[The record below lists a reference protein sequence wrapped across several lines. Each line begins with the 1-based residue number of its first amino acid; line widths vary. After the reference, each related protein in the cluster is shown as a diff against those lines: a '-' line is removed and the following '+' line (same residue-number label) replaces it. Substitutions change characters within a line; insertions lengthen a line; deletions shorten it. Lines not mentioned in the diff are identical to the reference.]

1 MAARK
6 PKDPMDAILKAH
18 PLLRVADEAEF
29 AIYSDTE
36 YSSTLLIRTRSKN
49 SETSLRHHYKPKDII
64 ALMPALQ
71 AWFDEH
77 HPNGI
82 GKPEGQEA

>member
-6 PKDPMDAILKAH
+6 PKDPMDAILEAH

-49 SETSLRHHYKPKDII
+49 SETSLRHHYKTKDII

-82 GKPEGQEA
+82 MRLAGEKA